1 MSRTCT
7 TSAAHRGQVLF
18 PADPRLFRRCL
29 RLPRPRRPCWNP
41 CSYRWRHR
49 LGLPAGASIPA
60 AAPAGYPVPAAP
72 VLSASP
78 FPAWP
83 GACPACRTVISC
95 GAACRMGLS
104 GSTDR
109 MPMSGRQILSS
120 SAQTSTPQPACC
132 AHGNLSK
139 NFFMCVR
146 PPGKGLPPSK
156 SLLFVQFI
164 RMFKTSL
171 KRTNKPHGSPRFRVG
186 NRPAWG
192 GYPIFNSERWTACF
206 ILRFFP

>member
-29 RLPRPRRPCWNP
+29 RFPRPRRPCWNP

-49 LGLPAGASIPA
+49 LGLPAGTSIPA
-60 AAPAGYPVPAAP
+60 AAPAGYPVPAP
-72 VLSASP
+72 SGFP
-78 FPAWP
+78 FPPDRTAPARRSARYRRCRRNRLCRCFRLRRFRHGP

-95 GAACRMGLS
+95 GAACRMGFS
-104 GSTDR
+104 GSADR

-120 SAQTSTPQPACC
+120 SAQMSTPQPACC
-132 AHGNLSK
+132 SHGNLSK

-146 PPGKGLPPSK
+146 PPGKGLPP
-156 SLLFVQFI
+156 
-164 RMFKTSL
+164 
-171 KRTNKPHGSPRFRVG
+171 
-186 NRPAWG
+186 
-192 GYPIFNSERWTACF
+192 
-206 ILRFFP
+206 